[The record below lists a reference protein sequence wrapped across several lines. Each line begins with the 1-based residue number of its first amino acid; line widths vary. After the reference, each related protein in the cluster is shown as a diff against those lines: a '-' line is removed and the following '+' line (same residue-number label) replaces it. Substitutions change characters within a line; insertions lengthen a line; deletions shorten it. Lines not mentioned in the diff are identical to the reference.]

1 MFVVKQVGKEYVA
14 RAIHE
19 NSPRKDGA
27 FIAVNCGSLP
37 KELMESELFGY
48 AEGAFTGA
56 RRQGYKGNS
65 NKQMEE
71 QYF

>member
-1 MFVVKQVGKEYVA
+1 MKIVQEKW
-14 RAIHE
+14 
-19 NSPRKDGA
+19 P

-65 NKQMEE
+65 NKQTEE